1 MTNIF
6 KVLYIIFIIVYMGVI
21 YINKKYLHIIDP
33 FSLNIYLAK
42 TEFNHNLALFKA
54 QFWELRLQFMC
65 F

>member
-6 KVLYIIFIIVYMGVI
+6 KVLYIIFIIMYMGVI

-33 FSLNIYLAK
+33 FSLNIYLTK

-54 QFWELRLQFMC
+54 QF
-65 F
+65 